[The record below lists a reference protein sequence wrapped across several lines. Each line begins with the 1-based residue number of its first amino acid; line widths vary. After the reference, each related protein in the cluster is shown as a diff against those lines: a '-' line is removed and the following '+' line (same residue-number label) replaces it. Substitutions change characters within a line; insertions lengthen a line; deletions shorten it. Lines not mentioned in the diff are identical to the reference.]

1 MFRSSIDS
9 YCSKVKKA
17 LICDRST
24 EKVLIDGLRA
34 ELCDHFSEDSSYE
47 KLVAE
52 YGSPS
57 AVAAELQEAVPA
69 SEYQT
74 AFQKRKRFL
83 SVVAALI
90 IFTCIGVTAKYL
102 NDVANS
108 RIVSK
113 QETIIIDGTFPNDGS
128 IIDFTEEPK
137 G

>member
-1 MFRSSIDS
+1 MFRSSIDF
-9 YCSKVKKA
+9 YCHKVKKA

-24 EKVLIDGLRA
+24 EKVLIDGLRS
-34 ELCDHFSEDSSYE
+34 ELCDRFSEDSSYE

-57 AVAAELQEAVPA
+57 DIAAELQEAVPV
-69 SEYQT
+69 SEHQT

-102 NDVANS
+102 HDVANS
-108 RIVSK
+108 RLVSK
-113 QETIIIDGTFPNDGS
+113 QETIIIDGTIPTNLPD
-128 IIDFTEEPK
+128 IEYVEEDD
-137 G
+137 